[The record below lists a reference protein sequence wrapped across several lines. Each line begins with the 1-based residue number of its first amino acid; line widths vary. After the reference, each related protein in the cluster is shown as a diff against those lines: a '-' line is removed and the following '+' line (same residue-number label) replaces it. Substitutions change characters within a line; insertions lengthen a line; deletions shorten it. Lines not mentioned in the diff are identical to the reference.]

1 MTRVT
6 KYNMNNKENRKDK
19 KKESGLVMGR
29 PSSRTEMLPA
39 GSGLNRAAWHH
50 MMLGKGTA
58 RRRLQISK
66 FNFRLGPSKKKIQA
80 WLSKQ
85 LPLRN
90 GTNT

>member
-39 GSGLNRAAWHH
+39 GSGLNRAALHV
-50 MMLGKGTA
+50 MLGQGDYSQFQKA
-58 RRRLQISK
+58 
-66 FNFRLGPSKKKIQA
+66 NP
-80 WLSKQ
+80 
-85 LPLRN
+85 LPLVPLLL
-90 GTNT
+90 GY